1 MAISWEDQGIILAA
15 RRFGE
20 HDAIVTLLTENQG
33 RHAGIVKGGSGKR
46 GRGILQPGNLVKA
59 WWRAR
64 LDEQLGTFTLEG
76 LRPFA
81 ADAMASA
88 SVLTGLSALCSM
100 AEATLPEREPHAA
113 IYRQTLHL
121 LEHLG
126 VPGWEAEYVQWELAL
141 LRDMGYG
148 LDLTV
153 CAATGVKDDLAYVS
167 PRTGRAVCRAAAE
180 PYVPRLLA
188 LPAFLRADRGDD
200 DVGATQIAQGLAL
213 TAHFFEAHVFRPH
226 RQQIPASRARF
237 ASRFSDAPKA
247 PIC

>member
-1 MAISWEDQGIILAA
+1 MAISWEDQGIVLAV

-20 HDAIVTLLTENQG
+20 HDAIVSVLTENQG
-33 RHAGIVKGGSGKR
+33 RHAGIVKGGGGKR
-46 GRGILQPGNLVKA
+46 GRGLLQQGNLIKA

-64 LDEQLGTFTLEG
+64 LDEHLGTFTIEG

-81 ADAMASA
+81 AEAMSSA
-88 SVLTGLSALCSM
+88 AVLTGLSSLCAM

-126 VPGWEAEYVQWELAL
+126 APGWEAEYVQWELAL

-148 LDLTV
+148 LDLTA
-153 CAATGVKDDLAYVS
+153 CAATGTKDDLAYVS
-167 PRTGRAVCRAAAE
+167 PRTGRAVSRTAAE

-188 LPAFLRADRGDD
+188 LPAFLQTDHAGHDAVEAG
-200 DVGATQIAQGLAL
+200 QIAQGLAL
-213 TAHFFEAHVFRPH
+213 TGHFFEAHVFRPH
-226 RQQIPASRARF
+226 RQQIPASRTRF
-237 ASRFSDAPKA
+237 VDRFRA
-247 PIC
+247 

>member
-1 MAISWEDQGIILAA
+1 MAISWEDQGIILAV

-20 HDAIVTLLTENQG
+20 HDAIVTLLTESQG
-33 RHAGIVKGGSGKR
+33 RHAGIVKGGGGKK
-46 GRGILQPGNLVKA
+46 GRSVLQPGNLVKA

-64 LDEQLGTFTLEG
+64 LDEHLGTFTVEG

-81 ADAMASA
+81 ATAMESA
-88 SVLTGLSALCSM
+88 DVLAGLSALCAM

-113 IYRQTLHL
+113 VYRHTLHL

-126 VPGWEAEYVQWELAL
+126 SSGWEAHYVLWEVAL

-153 CAATGVKDDLAYVS
+153 CAATGVTEDLAYVS
-167 PRTGRAVCRAAAE
+167 PRTGRAVSRAAGE

-188 LPAFLRADRGDD
+188 LPGFLREQNASTEN
-200 DVGATQIAQGLAL
+200 VGANDIAAGLVL
-213 TAHFFEAHVFRPH
+213 TAHFFDAHVFGPH
-226 RQQIPASRARF
+226 RQQIPPARGRF
-237 ASRFSDAPKA
+237 AERFKA
-247 PIC
+247 

>member
-1 MAISWEDQGIILAA
+1 MAVNWEDLGIVLAV

-20 HDAIVTLLTENQG
+20 HDAIITLLTENQG

-46 GRGILQPGNLVKA
+46 GRSLLQPGNLVKA

-81 ADAMASA
+81 AQAMSA
-88 SVLTGLSALCSM
+88 ADVLAGLAALCAM

-113 IYRQTLHL
+113 VYRHTLHL

-126 VPGWEAEYVQWELAL
+126 VRGWEAHYVLWELAL

-148 LDLTV
+148 LDLSA
-153 CAATGVKDDLAYVS
+153 CAATGTTQDLAYVS
-167 PRTGRAVCRAAAE
+167 PRTGRAVSRAAAE

-188 LPAFLRADRGDD
+188 LPAFVREETAEAAGRED
-200 DVGATQIAQGLAL
+200 IAQGLAL
-213 TAHFFEAHVFRPH
+213 TAHFFETHVFRPH
-226 RQQIPASRARF
+226 RQEIPASRQRFAARF
-237 ASRFSDAPKA
+237 G
-247 PIC
+247 

>member
-1 MAISWEDQGIILAA
+1 MAISWEDQGIILAV

-20 HDAIVTLLTENQG
+20 HDAIITLLTESQG

-64 LDEQLGTFTLEG
+64 LDEHLGTYTLES

-81 ADAMASA
+81 AEAMQSA
-88 SVLTGLSALCSM
+88 DVLAGLTALCAM
-100 AEATLPEREPHAA
+100 VEATLPEREQHAA
-113 IYRQTLHL
+113 VYRHTLHL

-126 VPGWEAEYVQWELAL
+126 AAGWEAHYVLWELAL

-148 LDLTV
+148 LDLSA

-167 PRTGRAVCRAAAE
+167 PRSGRAVSRAAAA

-188 LPAFLRADRGDD
+188 LPGFLKDETEEAGRKE
-200 DVGATQIAQGLAL
+200 IAQGLAL
-213 TAHFFEAHVFRPH
+213 TGHFFETHVFRPH
-226 RQQIPASRARF
+226 RQAEPASRTRF
-237 ASRFSDAPKA
+237 VDRFRA
-247 PIC
+247 

>member
-1 MAISWEDQGIILAA
+1 MAVNWEDLGIVLAV

-20 HDAIVTLLTENQG
+20 HDAIITLLTENQG

-46 GRGILQPGNLVKA
+46 GRSLLQPGNLVKA

-81 ADAMASA
+81 AQAMSA
-88 SVLTGLSALCSM
+88 ADVLAGLAALCAM

-113 IYRQTLHL
+113 VYRHTLHL

-126 VPGWEAEYVQWELAL
+126 VHGWEAHYVLWELAL

-148 LDLTV
+148 LDLSA
-153 CAATGVKDDLAYVS
+153 CAATGTTQDLAYVS
-167 PRTGRAVCRAAAE
+167 PRTGRAVSRAAAE

-188 LPAFLRADRGDD
+188 LPAFVREETAEAAGRED
-200 DVGATQIAQGLAL
+200 IAQGLAL
-213 TAHFFEAHVFRPH
+213 TAHFFETHVFRPH
-226 RQQIPASRARF
+226 RQEIPASRQRFAARF
-237 ASRFSDAPKA
+237 G
-247 PIC
+247 